1 MHACAHVCG
10 LPPFGLLVLNAHR
23 PVHFLRHFDVP
34 FPGPWEPPTPLC
46 LARPG
51 FAPSCLCLSPMTVGP
66 AAGNEPP
73 RGDPEPHP
81 LTSGVAESC
90 DETLMSP
97 TAGPRIYFV
106 TSRPPLVITSSV
118 LVCVLFL
125 SPQQAP
131 RERKRP
137 GYSHDQEQRVVRG
150 LGEGGRLEDLKG
162 QAWAETGGRAAR
174 EGPRGWA
181 EAGLRPARGSGEVG
195 PPHAG
200 RAPIFMCDS
209 GSLRGLGRVTQHL

>member
-1 MHACAHVCG
+1 
-10 LPPFGLLVLNAHR
+10 
-23 PVHFLRHFDVP
+23 
-34 FPGPWEPPTPLC
+34 
-46 LARPG
+46 
-51 FAPSCLCLSPMTVGP
+51 MTVGP
-66 AAGNEPP
+66 AAGNKLP
-73 RGDPEPHP
+73 RGDPEPRP

-90 DETLMSP
+90 DETLMSL

-106 TSRPPLVITSSV
+106 TSRPPLVIMDSV

-150 LGEGGRLEDLKG
+150 LGEGGRLEDLNG
-162 QAWAETGGRAAR
+162 QAWAETEDRAAR
-174 EGPRGWA
+174 EGPRGWV
-181 EAGLRPARGSGEVG
+181 EARLRPALGSGEVG

-200 RAPIFMCDS
+200 WAPIFTM
-209 GSLRGLGRVTQHL
+209 